1 MADKRK
7 WLGSSRSY
15 SLSSLPVAAPTINDN
30 SEVSSQELKKE
41 SKKPSAR
48 WKLTHKSIKEEDEN
62 QNHMT
67 SATSSFQSGS
77 EQVIRTDKS
86 IFNIPLDHS
95 FKERFSVRRTMS
107 AGFLPS
113 SSEESLEAD
122 TAEEEE
128 EEDEEEHESESS
140 RSKHSSSSNINVSA
154 APSRGS
160 HQTLGRSWSLFSV
173 VRPGIPFVGSIKRE
187 KHRQRSKAVEQTNA
201 ELIVAGNLESER
213 LDVLQTVEEQVTSGV
228 AELDGVSKIRIDAG
242 GKNKE
247 EEETLGFEEINMNNL
262 RGNRS
267 FGRAKTGTSSTGSLP
282 FSFNSLRKKSLVK
295 SSRKSIFAYSDD
307 FSTEKPVKVG
317 VDGGQSNGVRLG
329 QVNGVK
335 QVVPAVQKQQLVDI
349 GYATLGSCRPSRQL
363 QQFTRIYKSGAVL
376 TTLKKPPGIDTIA
389 EERLNHGPN
398 NGNTDAN
405 QSNLNVSETS
415 QRIKTEQFYD
425 EIQVREKQL
434 TKSSLIEI
442 MEEHA
447 ILPTF
452 SSEGA
457 SGGSSE
463 GASDDSKI
471 EIRNGKENTLPDPG
485 QSYRVAND
493 RTERLGRQKEPLY
506 NRQLVS
512 DLKKSLVDRN
522 KAGVNFRQE
531 ERPALPKKRTVT
543 IDSTSDE
550 DQDNWSTSDGSF
562 IMERTNSISS
572 VNSASRMEG
581 GDASDIVD
589 GVGVLNALIKV
600 RVGTV
605 DLQKRMCFP
614 IHQKIW
620 EAKLQVLS
628 SFPNDV
634 QEGLNYGFFILP
646 ANNRAGKFLDDERSF
661 KEYNIDTKAGLEF
674 KFKKRVYRQMSIDF
688 AQVRKNHS
696 KSNLRSLL
704 DAIKSKDASKVEKL
718 LSDKLIDPNFV
729 AESIGGET
737 PLTFAATL
745 DKTEEIVKLLVA
757 NGAHLDF
764 RNKHGQTAVHK
775 AVEKGIAKNTE
786 LLLDLGAS
794 PNYRDAKGLT
804 PVHYS
809 VIHGGDPACLSI
821 LVKDRSELDVPDDKG
836 WRELHQAC
844 RHGRIQHIETL
855 LSYDADMD
863 AQNEAGNTP
872 LHVCASY
879 NQTAAARI
887 LLFRGASKTITNQ
900 ASQTAYQVA
909 IVSNNM
915 DLAENIKNFSED
927 QVDSAGSGGYHSP
940 MGHRKVETTPPNNEY
955 VALQNYHAEGI
966 GELSITKG
974 DVVDD
979 PGMKNGKGT
988 ATLKL
993 ADTHGAFFEPR
1004 VAVLSRG
1011 KKGFGFVLRGAKS
1024 PKNPSVEFVP
1034 TKEFPALQ
1042 YLESVDRGSP
1052 ADKAGL
1058 LRGDFLLELNG
1069 EDVTS
1074 APHQQ
1079 VVHMVVTA
1087 PDTIVMKVVTAP
1099 NIRGQEALEKLAA
1112 KHPKKLSRFQQRTVS
1127 SFESDTW
1134 SVCSSL
1140 GEMDDRDTLIRPEV
1154 EIISIVSSSSDGT
1167 EEHGSRIGSNRPISS
1182 FFEDEL
1188 FDQIGAQCQGPSTP
1202 VMPHNAGATP
1212 TGQPQPDDPR
1222 NWQSTLPSNGIRSKP
1237 QRPTMPPPAPNKF
1250 NTVARMTS
1258 GQGDNLRHQAI
1269 QGASHDRST
1278 AFEVD
1283 LADGGISDGVR
1294 RYSAGSDSAVSSSR
1308 SSPASSY
1315 SNTASSTTSGTDS
1328 AVNMLYDR
1336 TASDSGATKS
1346 HAKKPLPPPPMRSSS
1361 LPTDSQSSDGS
1372 SQGERVDSPTEPPKT
1387 GFAAL
1392 IAKAAAD
1399 KNRKSSAGPGE
1410 MQASQP
1416 ASSAGPDHRRSS
1428 DMTAFEIAMKA
1439 KTKSLRRQ
1447 SSGDVS
1453 PGKSPK
1459 PIPEVTDGSSDLMA
1473 AIARRKAKVESQH
1486 SGSDIESKIK
1496 NFKSQEGQDR
1506 VMDNAPLASALAK
1519 RRSTMEQVSSDESS
1533 ESPHGSPKRQPAPPP
1548 VKQPSI
1554 EDKTSKPSHRPPLPP
1569 VKVKEKPPPPRPRTA
1584 LKPQPPAK
1592 AGKPSHVSSKADNE
1606 PSRVETS
1613 DTAISSG
1620 GVVLAPPAL
1629 YNDRSLERTQRPSRD
1644 HLSETG
1650 SVSSSQSSLS
1660 TVSNMSTDPSSSN
1673 DSSESTDR
1681 LDTMDS
1687 TNSLKSSS
1695 STSSSVVTVKSNSD
1709 PEIISEGNSPDV
1721 NGKSDSSRGI
1731 PSKPAAEWTASEVS
1745 EWLSSINMADY
1756 INDFVDNEI
1765 TGEHL
1770 MSLTKEDLMELGV
1783 KPLGHKKAIMKAI
1796 EKLS

>member
-1 MADKRK
+1 M
-7 WLGSSRSY
+7 
-15 SLSSLPVAAPTINDN
+15 LPILQI
-30 SEVSSQELKKE
+30 S
-41 SKKPSAR
+41 
-48 WKLTHKSIKEEDEN
+48 
-62 QNHMT
+62 
-67 SATSSFQSGS
+67 
-77 EQVIRTDKS
+77 
-86 IFNIPLDHS
+86 
-95 FKERFSVRRTMS
+95 
-107 AGFLPS
+107 
-113 SSEESLEAD
+113 AD
-122 TAEEEE
+122 TDIENDYRRNTTKY
-128 EEDEEEHESESS
+128 DESTQKLV
-140 RSKHSSSSNINVSA
+140 RVS
-154 APSRGS
+154 
-160 HQTLGRSWSLFSV
+160 FS
-173 VRPGIPFVGSIKRE
+173 FFS
-187 KHRQRSKAVEQTNA
+187 
-201 ELIVAGNLESER
+201 
-213 LDVLQTVEEQVTSGV
+213 VTSG
-228 AELDGVSKIRIDAG
+228 
-242 GKNKE
+242 
-247 EEETLGFEEINMNNL
+247 LGCL
-262 RGNRS
+262 
-267 FGRAKTGTSSTGSLP
+267 A
-282 FSFNSLRKKSLVK
+282 
-295 SSRKSIFAYSDD
+295 
-307 FSTEKPVKVG
+307 
-317 VDGGQSNGVRLG
+317 
-329 QVNGVK
+329 
-335 QVVPAVQKQQLVDI
+335 
-349 GYATLGSCRPSRQL
+349 
-363 QQFTRIYKSGAVL
+363 
-376 TTLKKPPGIDTIA
+376 
-389 EERLNHGPN
+389 
-398 NGNTDAN
+398 
-405 QSNLNVSETS
+405 
-415 QRIKTEQFYD
+415 
-425 EIQVREKQL
+425 
-434 TKSSLIEI
+434 
-442 MEEHA
+442 
-447 ILPTF
+447 
-452 SSEGA
+452 
-457 SGGSSE
+457 
-463 GASDDSKI
+463 
-471 EIRNGKENTLPDPG
+471 
-485 QSYRVAND
+485 
-493 RTERLGRQKEPLY
+493 
-506 NRQLVS
+506 
-512 DLKKSLVDRN
+512 
-522 KAGVNFRQE
+522 
-531 ERPALPKKRTVT
+531 
-543 IDSTSDE
+543 
-550 DQDNWSTSDGSF
+550 
-562 IMERTNSISS
+562 
-572 VNSASRMEG
+572 
-581 GDASDIVD
+581 
-589 GVGVLNALIKV
+589 
-600 RVGTV
+600 
-605 DLQKRMCFP
+605 
-614 IHQKIW
+614 
-620 EAKLQVLS
+620 
-628 SFPNDV
+628 
-634 QEGLNYGFFILP
+634 
-646 ANNRAGKFLDDERSF
+646 
-661 KEYNIDTKAGLEF
+661 
-674 KFKKRVYRQMSIDF
+674 
-688 AQVRKNHS
+688 
-696 KSNLRSLL
+696 
-704 DAIKSKDASKVEKL
+704 
-718 LSDKLIDPNFV
+718 
-729 AESIGGET
+729 
-737 PLTFAATL
+737 
-745 DKTEEIVKLLVA
+745 
-757 NGAHLDF
+757 
-764 RNKHGQTAVHK
+764 
-775 AVEKGIAKNTE
+775 
-786 LLLDLGAS
+786 
-794 PNYRDAKGLT
+794 NYRDAKAHTGA
-804 PVHYS
+804 YS

-836 WRELHQAC
+836 WRNFIRIFTSLHFKAC

-887 LLFRGASKTITNQ
+887 LLFRGANNNRVGNRKGESHNPYYHLNLVSLTEIFGDE
-900 ASQTAYQVA
+900 QVA

-927 QVDSAGSGGYHSP
+927 QVVRIKEEPVFKPRRRRWSGGRAPLNRTSSEPFIAKDLDRLSVKSRTSANSVPYERMDSAGSGGYHSP

-955 VALQNYHAEGI
+955 VALQNYHAEGN

-1140 GEMDDRDTLIRPEV
+1140 GETDDRDTLIRPEV
-1154 EIISIVSSSSDGT
+1154 EIISI
-1167 EEHGSRIGSNRPISS
+1167 
-1182 FFEDEL
+1182 
-1188 FDQIGAQCQGPSTP
+1188 GPSTP

-1336 TASDSGATKS
+1336 TASDSGVPKS

-1361 LPTDSQSSDGS
+1361 LPTDGQSSDGS

-1410 MQASQP
+1410 MQALQP

-1439 KTKSLRRQ
+1439 KTKSLGRQ
-1447 SSGDVS
+1447 SSDDVS

-1459 PIPEVTDGSSDLMA
+1459 AIPEVTDGSSDLMA

-1506 VMDNAPLASALAK
+1506 VMDDAPLASALAK
-1519 RRSTMEQVSSDESS
+1519 RRSTMEQVSSDES
-1533 ESPHGSPKRQPAPPP
+1533 R
-1548 VKQPSI
+1548 
-1554 EDKTSKPSHRPPLPP
+1554 
-1569 VKVKEKPPPPRPRTA
+1569 
-1584 LKPQPPAK
+1584 
-1592 AGKPSHVSSKADNE
+1592 
-1606 PSRVETS
+1606 
-1613 DTAISSG
+1613 

-1681 LDTMDS
+1681 QDTMDS

-1731 PSKPAAEWTASEVS
+1731 TSKPAAEWTASEVS